1 MQAIWVSAASCAV
14 QGWTCVRSYSFFC
27 RFFCCGG
34 DGARDAH
41 SEMARQEIIERESK
55 IVTVL
60 EGALLTLFGLL
71 IGFTFSMAVSRYDT
85 RKSLVLTEANAIGT
99 TWLRTA
105 LLTEPTRSEEQSL
118 LRQYVQQRC
127 RSSLRA
133 GHDRAA
139 DGDSLKRSYDLQAR
153 MWAVASITLRIIRTV
168 TTSLFLSTLN
178 DSIDVSEER
187 TAANENRIPP
197 EAWWMLLFV
206 GFAAT
211 LLVGLDVRARSW
223 ALQATLPFVLA
234 GALGMTMDMDS
245 PRYGL
250 IRITQP
256 SMDRVAQQIANSL
269 PQQAP

>member
-1 MQAIWVSAASCAV
+1 MDMRPLVFVLLSVLLLFVGMVLGTRIRES
-14 QGWTCVRSYSFFC
+14 RL
-27 RFFCCGG
+27 
-34 DGARDAH
+34 
-41 SEMARQEIIERESK
+41 EIIERESK
-55 IVTVL
+55 IITVL

-85 RKSLVLTEANAIGT
+85 RKTLVLTEANAIGT
-99 TWLRTA
+99 TWLRTS

-118 LRQYVQQRC
+118 LRQYVQQR
-127 RSSLRA
+127 LRFLSA

-139 DGDSLKRSYDLQAR
+139 IEDSLRRSSDLQAR
-153 MWAVASITLRIIRTV
+153 MWAVASDYAAGHKDV
-168 TTSLFLSTLN
+168 TTSLFLSKLN

-187 TAANENRIPP
+187 TAANENRIPA

-223 ALQATLPFVLA
+223 ALQATLPIVLS

-256 SMDRVAQQIANSL
+256 SMDRVARQMAKSL